1 MHRRMPI
8 LAPQLSLSYGKE
20 CAYCVHQQYVLG
32 AKSYI
37 AYTLIPEAGAWMD
50 LAPSELELYMPGR
63 SFA

>member
-1 MHRRMPI
+1 MLI
-8 LAPQLSLSYGKE
+8 LAPQRPTSYGKE
-20 CAYCVHQQYVLG
+20 CAHRAAAVHQQYVLG

-50 LAPSELELYMPGR
+50 LAPSELELCMPGR

>member
-1 MHRRMPI
+1 MLI
-8 LAPQLSLSYGKE
+8 LAPQRSLSYGKE
-20 CAYCVHQQYVLG
+20 RAHCAAAVHQQYVLG

-50 LAPSELELYMPGR
+50 FAPSELELCMPGR